1 MDEFGTIEL
10 CYSSDAFNKIA
21 SNSAIAVI
29 CFNNSNRSFWISEEL
44 FNILIEK
51 PSIINLMNKAS
62 SIEELVILA
71 SLNSVSLMFLLHI
84 LKLMF
89 RDAKIELNKYYNSK
103 WQKRNENEERKSRM
117 MPKPNLKA
125 IEDCVEFIRI
135 SGGIIKK
142 LDALLKG

>member
-1 MDEFGTIEL
+1 M
-10 CYSSDAFNKIA
+10 
-21 SNSAIAVI
+21 
-29 CFNNSNRSFWISEEL
+29 
-44 FNILIEK
+44 
-51 PSIINLMNKAS
+51 INLNVI
-62 SIEELVILA
+62 IEITATLYKPQF
-71 SLNSVSLMFLLHI
+71 NC
-84 LKLMF
+84 KTY
-89 RDAKIELNKYYNSK
+89 KYYNSK